1 MSEDSDA
8 EKTESASPKR
18 LEQAREEGDVPR
30 SREVAT
36 FTVLMASGCCLWFA
50 GDAIVRRLTAVMVSG
65 LSLDRE
71 QILNP
76 DAMMLRIGYDVGSVL
91 LTCLPYAVAIMVV
104 ALASPLLVGG
114 WLFSAKAFMPKF
126 SKLNPNLM
134 ILRVASDV
142 TSVLLTCLPYA
153 VAIMVVA
160 LASPLLVG
168 GWLFSSKAFTPNF
181 GKLNPIRGLG
191 NMVSKN
197 ALVELLKALAKT
209 LVVGFVAWMVM
220 QHYKDAV
227 LGLSVESLKAG
238 SAHLISL
245 LISAFL
251 IIVGALGLIAAIDGP
266 YQMWHYANKMKMTLQ
281 EVKQEAKESDGNP
294 QIKQKIRQLQHE
306 MSRRR
311 MMADVPT
318 ADVVV
323 TNPTHYAVA
332 LKYGENSRGAPQV
345 VAKGA
350 DAVAAR
356 IRELAGEHKVAIL
369 EAPALA
375 RALYKHTEIGD
386 EIPEALYGA
395 VAEVLAYVFQVRNYK
410 AGGRYPDRPT
420 KLAVPPEMDP
430 LNPASQQ
437 KPDSTR

>member
-8 EKTESASPKR
+8 EKTEAASPKR
-18 LEQAREEGDVPR
+18 LEQAREKGDVPR

-65 LSLDRE
+65 LTLDRE

-76 DAMMLRIGYDVGSVL
+76 NI
-91 LTCLPYAVAIMVV
+91 
-104 ALASPLLVGG
+104 
-114 WLFSAKAFMPKF
+114 
-126 SKLNPNLM
+126 M
-134 ILRVASDV
+134 ILRIASDV

-168 GWLFSSKAFTPNF
+168 GWLFSSQAFVPNF

-294 QIKQKIRQLQHE
+294 QIKQKIRQMQHE

-350 DAVAAR
+350 DEVAAK

-395 VAEVLAYVFQVRNYK
+395 VAEVLAYVFQLRSY
-410 AGGRYPDRPT
+410 GSGHGQRPDKPK
-420 KLAVPPEMDP
+420 KLAVPPELDP
-430 LNPASQQ
+430 HDPASQNKQ
-437 KPDSTR
+437 SKPAPGADKNNKGATP

>member
-8 EKTESASPKR
+8 EKTEAASPKR

-65 LSLDRE
+65 LTLDRE

-91 LTCLPYAVAIMVV
+91 LTCLPYALAIMLV
-104 ALASPLLVGG
+104 ALASPV
-114 WLFSAKAFMPKF
+114 
-126 SKLNPNLM
+126 
-134 ILRVASDV
+134 
-142 TSVLLTCLPYA
+142 
-153 VAIMVVA
+153 
-160 LASPLLVG
+160 LVG

-191 NMVSKN
+191 NMFSKN
-197 ALVELLKALAKT
+197 ALVELLKAIAKT
-209 LVVGFVAWMVM
+209 LVVGVVAWMVM
-220 QHYKDAV
+220 QHQKDAV
-227 LGLSVESLKAG
+227 LGLSVESLRAG

-245 LISAFL
+245 LITAFL
-251 IIVGALGLIAAIDGP
+251 LIVGALGLIAAIDGP
-266 YQMWHYANKMKMTLQ
+266 YQMWHYANKMKMSLQ
-281 EVKQEAKESDGNP
+281 EVKQESKESDGNP
-294 QIKQKIRQLQHE
+294 QIKAKIRQMQHE

-345 VAKGA
+345 VAKGV
-350 DAVAAR
+350 DEVAAK

-375 RALYKHTEIGD
+375 RALYKHTDIGD

-395 VAEVLAYVFQVRNYK
+395 VAEVLAYVFQLRSYGN
-410 AGGRYPDRPT
+410 GHGQRPDKPK
-420 KLAVPPEMDP
+420 KLEVPPELDP
-430 LNPASQQ
+430 LNPASQTPPAAGAAD
-437 KPDSTR
+437 KNKGSTP